1 MIKRIWGGVAAGR
14 EPSPVLVDMKNCTET
29 WQLGSAL
36 KAGVLACFQ
45 TSRGRCGSGCRWC
58 RNNPLLLLNI
68 DLADQYWE
76 ESLEAT
82 RVQVRQARAQVR
94 ISPGSHCLVLL
105 CLYFV
110 SGQKLWLTMLLLK
123 KNSRFQSFKP
133 NLNLVQKAQTKADQT
148 DQSWIGFHISYRQQK
163 P

>member
-1 MIKRIWGGVAAGR
+1 MIKRIWGCVAADR
-14 EPSPVLVDMKNCTET
+14 EPSPDLVDVKNCTET

-36 KAGVLACFQ
+36 KAGVVACFQ

-58 RNNPLLLLNI
+58 RNNPLLLLTMG
-68 DLADQYWE
+68 LADQYWE

-82 RVQVRQARAQVR
+82 TVQVGQARAQVR

-123 KNSRFQSFKP
+123 REFQISIIQAKSQP
-133 NLNLVQKAQTKADQT
+133 GQKST
-148 DQSWIGFHISYRQQK
+148 DQSRSDQSIMDWLSHFL
-163 P
+163 